1 MTPGKVAWNVMA
13 NYLGQGWSALMAIA
27 FLPLYVE
34 ALGLESYGLIGF
46 FSVMQ
51 SVLAVFDVGATP
63 TLTREAARANSG
75 ACTAQSLRDLVRSF
89 EIIGAAVAIVL
100 LLAVWVGAGALAENW
115 VRAGALSHATIADS
129 IAIMGLV
136 FSARLFEGIYRGLLV
151 GLDRQVSYNVF
162 NACITTVRYGGALF
176 VLRHMATIEAFFLWQ
191 AAISILSLASLM
203 AAAYSCLPTAERRAG
218 YSAEAL
224 RSVWRFS
231 AGMTF
236 ITGISI
242 LIANID
248 KLILSRMIAL
258 DQFGKYA
265 LASVAAGVLYTL
277 VVPIAQSVYLR
288 MVGQFANGD
297 ALGLVRSY
305 RAISQLTAVLVGP
318 AAFHLAVL
326 PTEILYV
333 WSGNRALSE
342 AVAPILSVLA
352 LAAFANCL
360 GYLVHTLL
368 LARGLTHGLISVNSA
383 ALAFAC
389 VALPWAA
396 HRYGLGGAAFA
407 WFAAASLQAM
417 ATLAYALRGFSAHER
432 VQWLVRDLS
441 QPLTGA
447 LFATCLAY
455 CCRPDPAAG
464 RIGLALYLAAAAS
477 FSIVIATA
485 LAPALRNR
493 LLALLKRW
501 NGPVW

>member
-1 MTPGKVAWNVMA
+1 MAPGKVAWNVMA

-51 SVLAVFDVGATP
+51 SVLAVFDLGATP
-63 TLTREAARANSG
+63 TLTREAARTNSG

-89 EIIGAAVAIVL
+89 EIIGTAVAILL
-100 LLAVWVGAGALAENW
+100 LLAVCVGAGALAENW
-115 VRAGALSHATIADS
+115 VRAGALSHATIVDS
-129 IAIMGLV
+129 IGIMGLV

-151 GLDRQVSYNVF
+151 GLDRQVSYNLF
-162 NACITTVRYGGALF
+162 NACITTIRYGGALF
-176 VLRHMATIEAFFLWQ
+176 ILQRMATIEAFFLWQ

-203 AAAYSCLPTAERRAG
+203 AAAYLCLPRSERRAG
-218 YSAEAL
+218 YSADAL

-236 ITGISI
+236 ITCISI

-258 DQFGKYA
+258 NQFGIYA

-277 VVPIAQSVYLR
+277 VVPIAQSVYPR
-288 MVGQFANGD
+288 MVGQFANSD

-305 RAISQLTAVLVGP
+305 RAIGQLTAVLVGP
-318 AAFHLAVL
+318 AAFHLAVF
-326 PTEILYV
+326 PTEILYI

-352 LAAFANCL
+352 LATFANCL
-360 GYLVHTLL
+360 GYLGHTLL
-368 LARGLTHGLISVNSA
+368 LARGFTHGLIAVNSIA
-383 ALAFAC
+383 FAFAC

-407 WFAAASLQAM
+407 WLATAALQAV
-417 ATLAYALRGFSAHER
+417 ATLACALRSFSAHER
-432 VQWLVRDLS
+432 IQWLTRDLLR
-441 QPLTGA
+441 PLMGA
-447 LFATCLAY
+447 LFATYLAY
-455 CCRPDPAAG
+455 SCRPDAVAG

-477 FSIVIATA
+477 CSIVFATA
-485 LAPALRNR
+485 LVPALRNH
-493 LLALLKRW
+493 LQALLKKW
-501 NGPVW
+501 NSPAW

>member
-1 MTPGKVAWNVMA
+1 MA
-13 NYLGQGWSALMAIA
+13 NFLGQGWPALMAIA

-51 SVLAVFDVGATP
+51 SVLAVFDLGVTP

-75 ACTAQSLRDLVRSF
+75 ARTSQSLRDLVRSF

-100 LLAVWVGAGALAENW
+100 LFAVWIGAAALAENW
-115 VRAGALSHATIADS
+115 VRAGALSQATIADS

-136 FSARLFEGIYRGLLV
+136 FSVRLFEGIYRGLLV
-151 GLDRQVSYNVF
+151 GLDRQVSYNVI
-162 NACITTVRYGGALF
+162 NACISTVRYGGALC
-176 VLRHMATIEAFFLWQ
+176 VLWHMATIEAFFLWH
-191 AAISILSLASLM
+191 AVVSIFSLVMLM
-203 AAAYSCLPTAERRAG
+203 AAAYLCLPKAERRAR
-218 YSAEAL
+218 YSADAL

-231 AGMTF
+231 VGMTF

-277 VVPIAQSVYLR
+277 VVPIAQSVYPR
-288 MVGQFANGD
+288 MVSQFANGD
-297 ALGLVRSY
+297 EHGLVRSY

-318 AAFHLAVL
+318 AAFHLAVF

-333 WSGNRALSE
+333 WSGNFALSE
-342 AVAPILSVLA
+342 IVAPILRLLA
-352 LAAFANCL
+352 LDALATCL
-360 GYLVHTLL
+360 GYLGHTLL
-368 LARGLTHGLISVNSA
+368 LARGLTQGLIAVNSA
-383 ALAFAC
+383 ALGFAFL
-389 VALPWAA
+389 ALPWAA

-407 WFAAASLQAM
+407 WFVTAALQAM
-417 ATLAYALRGFSAHER
+417 ATLVCALRGFSAHER
-432 VQWLVRDLS
+432 AQWLARDLF

-447 LFATCLAY
+447 LFATWLAY
-455 CCRPDPAAG
+455 CYRPDLAAG
-464 RIGLALYLAAAAS
+464 RIGLALYLATAAS
-477 FSIVIATA
+477 FSIVFAVA
-485 LAPALRNR
+485 LAPTLRNQ
-493 LLALLKRW
+493 LLNLLKK
-501 NGPVW
+501 